1 MQKGQKVKKETVDYI
16 VKLIWYFIIFSIIG
30 IIVETLF
37 CYLTTG
43 IWECRQG
50 FVYGPFCPIYGLGA
64 VLIIVGLD
72 RFKESKLKIFIY
84 GMIAG
89 AAVEYLVSFIL
100 ETIYGAKFWD
110 YSYLPY
116 NLSGRICIRYSSY
129 WGFLSLAMIYL
140 VKPLIDKLIAK
151 IPKKET
157 LAKILLVFLIIDAV
171 LTVVAISLYQNRARK
186 IYYNEELI
194 EPEITQKIFSNDF
207 MQRTFPNIRLK
218 TDDGNVVF
226 IKEIIK

>member
-1 MQKGQKVKKETVDYI
+1 
-16 VKLIWYFIIFSIIG
+16 
-30 IIVETLF
+30 
-37 CYLTTG
+37 
-43 IWECRQG
+43 
-50 FVYGPFCPIYGLGA
+50 
-64 VLIIVGLD
+64 
-72 RFKESKLKIFIY
+72 
-84 GMIAG
+84 
-89 AAVEYLVSFIL
+89 
-100 ETIYGAKFWD
+100 
-110 YSYLPY
+110 
-116 NLSGRICIRYSSY
+116 
-129 WGFLSLAMIYL
+129 MIYL

-186 IYYNEELI
+186 IYNNEELI